1 MVAGESSLFTQRVTA
16 AQRVLG
22 HDSKQL
28 PECLETQLF
37 ELLLFPNAVFQG
49 ATSDVIYNDPKD
61 YSEIFNWVPNLFP

>member
-1 MVAGESSLFTQRVTA
+1 MKLLKFQRVTA

-28 PECLETQLF
+28 PDCLKTQLF
-37 ELLLFPNAVFQG
+37 ELLLFPNTVFQG
-49 ATSDVIYNDPKD
+49 ASSDVIYYGPKD